1 MKIHKPNDQPLSSE
15 EIAHL
20 EKLKSVAEKAIADG
34 KLSQYE
40 TEQIKSLLWADGK
53 VTSDELRTLHQT
65 IKSVMGD
72 EAPEIEWEP
81 YRRR

>member
-1 MKIHKPNDQPLSSE
+1 MKIHKHNAQPLSSE

-20 EKLKSVAEKAIADG
+20 EKLKSVAEKAIEDG
-34 KLSQYE
+34 KFSEYE

-72 EAPEIEWEP
+72 EAPQIEWKSH
-81 YRRR
+81 RRR